1 MLVVTRDT
9 IGYRLVVRADATM
22 KMPSPVHQKVQR
34 WMLRVVDGPDEGKQH
49 VLLDG
54 QVVAIGSSPDNEMR
68 LTDPTVSR
76 YHAEVRM
83 TSRGAHVRDLGSC
96 NGVKVGTVVVH
107 DVVAPAGTRLRLGR
121 TELLIDT
128 AGSYARRRADTPV
141 PVPGLIAVSRAM
153 RDVVATVH
161 QLAPSDLSVLLQ
173 GETGTGKEVVARAI
187 HELSPR
193 RGKPFV
199 VVDCASLPANLIT
212 SELFGH
218 ERGAF
223 TGAEA
228 RRVGAFER
236 ADGGTLFLDEIG
248 ELAPEVQPVLLGALE
263 RRRFRRV
270 GGSTEVEVDV
280 RVIAAT
286 HRDLREDVNRAT
298 FRADL
303 YFRLAVGRVTIPPL
317 RERGEDLLPLASHF
331 VRQITGS
338 DQPLPFDEHMM
349 ESLHRHRWTGNVRE
363 LRNVVEAT
371 LATGRVVLESGGAGH
386 RTTVAPTSIPAEGAD
401 DGERKPYREARAE
414 AIARFEQGYL
424 GCLIEECG
432 GNASEAA
439 RRARMDRPYL
449 LALLRKHGLR

>member
-1 MLVVTRDT
+1 V
-9 IGYRLVVRADATM
+9 DATV
-22 KMPSPVHQKVQR
+22 KMCSPLHRKVQR
-34 WMLRVVDGPDEGKQH
+34 WILRVVGGPDEGKQH
-49 VLLDG
+49 ALLDG
-54 QVVAIGSSPDNEMR
+54 QVIAIGVSPDNEVQ

-76 YHAEVRM
+76 YHAEIKM
-83 TSRGAHVRDLGSC
+83 TPEGAHVRDLGSS
-96 NGVKVGTVVVH
+96 NGVGLGAVVVN
-107 DVVAPAGTRLRLGR
+107 DVIAPAGTRLRLGR
-121 TELLIDT
+121 TEILIDT
-128 AGSYARRRADTPV
+128 AGSFARRRADTPV
-141 PVPGLIAVSRAM
+141 PVPGLVAASRPM
-153 RDVVATVH
+153 REVVATIH
-161 QLAPSDLSVLLQ
+161 QLAPSELSLLLQ

-236 ADGGTLFLDEIG
+236 AHGGTLFLDEIG

-270 GGSTEVEVDV
+270 GGSAEVDVDV

-303 YFRLAVGRVTIPPL
+303 YFRLAVGRLTIPPL
-317 RERGEDLLPLASHF
+317 RERPEDLQPLAAHF
-331 VRQITGS
+331 VHQLTGAHG
-338 DQPLPFDEHMM
+338 PLPFDEKML

-371 LATGRVVLESGGAGH
+371 LATGRVVLESS
-386 RTTVAPTSIPAEGAD
+386 RPPAQSP
-401 DGERKPYREARAE
+401 DGQAHQALEPSEDLERRAYRDARAD
-414 AIARFEQGYL
+414 AIAAFERQYL
-424 GCLIEECG
+424 GRLIEECA